1 MGFREVSVIEVREV
15 LRVWLEGKGLRT
27 VAERAGVDR
36 KTARRYVE
44 AAQAAG
50 LDRSAGFVA
59 VDDALIGQVVQ
70 AVRPARPNGHGAA
83 WEVLLEHE
91 EQIRAWVAGDGKDA
105 KPLSIVKIEELL
117 TRQGV
122 VAPYRT
128 LHRFA
133 TERCGYRVK
142 ETTVRVNDGEPGE
155 ELQVD
160 FGHMGYL
167 TDQDGRRRKVH
178 ALILTA
184 VYSRHIFVWLT
195 HAQTL
200 AAVIAG
206 CEAAWSFF
214 GGVFKVLV
222 PDNLKPVV
230 TDADPVNPRLAV
242 GWLDYA
248 QHAGFGTDPARV
260 RRPKDKPRVER
271 VVQYVRNNFWA
282 GETFADLQQ
291 AQHAAS
297 RWCTRTAGMRIHGTI
312 QARPLEVFLAREASV
327 LLPVPDAYDVPAFVR
342 VKVHRDFHVEVA
354 KALYSLPEQYLGE
367 HLDARADRELVK
379 LYRRGVLVKTHPR
392 QPPGGR
398 STDPEDLPEHKAGYV
413 LRDLT
418 RLIGACAGHGPNIG
432 LYAERLLDDPLP
444 WTRMRAVYR
453 LLGLVRRYGADPVE
467 AACDRA
473 LEFDVISVTKI
484 ASMLE
489 RATEHTTP
497 VLPTAAAGTGTARF
511 ARQPTEFASRPT
523 PATPAIAASPGA
535 TLASDRT
542 IPATAGTSTVSQGT
556 GPIPGQLTL
565 IPGGA
570 LEATDGLTAPGGL
583 AAHGLDGPDVLA
595 AHAPVV
601 PREDDPTDKTSD
613 KENTR

>member
-15 LRVWLEGKGLRT
+15 LRVWLDGKGLRT

-50 LDRSAGFVA
+50 LDRSAGFAA
-59 VDDALIGQVVQ
+59 VDDALIGQVVE
-70 AVRPARPNGHGAA
+70 AVRPVRPNGHGAS
-83 WEVLLEHE
+83 WEVLLGHE

-117 TRQGV
+117 ARRGV
-122 VAPYRT
+122 LVPYRT

-142 ETTVRVNDGEPGE
+142 ETTVRVNDGVPGE

-184 VYSRHIFVWLT
+184 VYSRHMFVWLT
-195 HAQTL
+195 YSQTL
-200 AAVIAG
+200 TAVIAG

-214 GGVFKVLV
+214 GGVFKVLI

-230 TDADPVNPRLAV
+230 NEADPVNPRLAV

-271 VVQYVRNNFWA
+271 VVQYVRGNFWA
-282 GETFADLQQ
+282 GENFTDLQQ
-291 AQHAAS
+291 AQQAAS
-297 RWCTRTAGMRIHGTI
+297 RWCAQRAGMRIHGTI
-312 QARPLEVFLAREASV
+312 HARPLEVFLQHEAPV
-327 LLPVPDAYDVPAFVR
+327 LLPVPDGYDVPIFTK
-342 VKVHRDFHVEVA
+342 VKVHRDLHVEVA
-354 KALYSLPEQYLGE
+354 KALYSLPEQYLGAS
-367 HLDARADRELVK
+367 LDARADRELVK

-398 STDPEDLPEHKAGYV
+398 STDPEDLPEHKAGYA

-418 RLIGACAGHGPNIG
+418 RLVADCAGHGPNIG
-432 LYAERLLDDPLP
+432 IYAERILDDPLP
-444 WTRMRAVYR
+444 WTRMRSVYR
-453 LLGLVRRYGADPVE
+453 LLGLVRRYGPDPVE
-467 AACDRA
+467 VACDRA
-473 LEFDVISVTKI
+473 LQLDVVSVTKI

-497 VLPTAAAGTGTARF
+497 VLPTASGQETARF
-511 ARQPTEFASRPT
+511 ARQSTEFAT
-523 PATPAIAASPGA
+523 QATRS
-535 TLASDRT
+535 TR
-542 IPATAGTSTVSQGT
+542 GTSTDIPGT
-556 GPIPGQLTL
+556 GTASEGTSSATRGTSTATRGTASASRGTSPIAGQLTL

-570 LEATDGLTAPGGL
+570 LEATDHLI
-583 AAHGLDGPDVLA
+583 AHG
-595 AHAPVV
+595 PVV
-601 PREDDPTDKTSD
+601 PAEDGPHHHDL
-613 KENTR
+613 